1 MTRRLFNRLLL
12 LFLPALFVHS
22 AWAYRNTYA
31 VIIGVADY
39 EVDNSSDL
47 MFTTRDAQ
55 LFCNFLRSPAGGS
68 VPAQNICI
76 MKDASATKSNI
87 MEKTRALFSKAEPED
102 RVIFFFSGHG
112 CAGYLI
118 PYDGDYYGNNF
129 LSYDELKAL
138 FRCAKARTKLMF
150 ADACFAGDFKNT
162 LTQRST
168 PNNNAA
174 SRNNS
179 DIAIMLS
186 CKDNEY
192 SIEDGFLRQGIF
204 SYYLVKGLNGAA
216 DRDGNSLITIQE
228 LFYYVHNNTLSFS
241 QNVGRSQQPVL
252 FGNFDLRL
260 IVGYVKKDKSFKLMD
275 EPSSSKQQILDKQ

>member
-1 MTRRLFNRLLL
+1 MHLFYKVLLL
-12 LFLPALFVHS
+12 LLPALFVHNV
-22 AWAYRNTYA
+22 WAYRNTYA

-39 EVDNSSDL
+39 AVDKSSDL

-55 LFCNFLRSPAGGS
+55 LFCDFLMSPAGGS
-68 VPAQNICI
+68 VPSKNIYI
-76 MKDASATKSNI
+76 LKDASATKNNI
-87 MEKTRALFSKAEPED
+87 VHYTRKLFSMAEPED

-118 PYDGDYYGNNF
+118 PYDGDYLGNNF

-150 ADACFAGDFKNT
+150 ADACFAGDFKNS
-162 LTQRST
+162 LTQHSS

-216 DRDGNSLITIQE
+216 DRDGNSIITIQE

>member
-1 MTRRLFNRLLL
+1 MKQRLLQKLFLLL
-12 LFLPALFVHS
+12 LPIFFAYS

-39 EVDNSSDL
+39 QVDNSSDL

-55 LFCNFLRSPAGGS
+55 LFCDFLMSPAGGS
-68 VPAQNICI
+68 VPAKNICI

-87 MEKTRALFSKAEPED
+87 MEKTRKLFGMAEPED

-112 CAGYLI
+112 SAGYLI

-129 LSYDELKAL
+129 LSYDELKSL

-150 ADACFAGDFKNT
+150 ADACFAGDFKNS
-162 LTQRST
+162 LTQRSA
-168 PNNNAA
+168 PNNNVA
-174 SRNNS
+174 SRSNS

-192 SIEDGFLRQGIF
+192 SIEDGYLRQGIF

-216 DRDGNSLITIQE
+216 DRDGNSFITIQE

-241 QNVGRSQQPVL
+241 KDIGRNQEPVL

-260 IVGYVKKDKSFKLMD
+260 IVGYVKKGKSFKLMD
-275 EPSSSKQQILDKQ
+275 EKPSDKQQKQDNK

>member
-1 MTRRLFNRLLL
+1 MRKCLHQK
-12 LFLPALFVHS
+12 LFLLILSTLIVHS

-39 EVDNSSDL
+39 EMDNSSDL

-55 LFCNFLRSPAGGS
+55 LFCNFLMSPAGGS
-68 VPAQNICI
+68 VPAKNICI
-76 MKDASATKSNI
+76 LKDASASKSNI

-129 LSYDELKAL
+129 LSYDELKSL
-138 FRCAKARTKLMF
+138 FRCAKARTKLLF
-150 ADACFAGDFKNT
+150 ADACFAGDFKNS

-168 PNNNAA
+168 PNNNAD

-192 SIEDGFLRQGIF
+192 SIEDGYLRQGIF

-216 DRDGNSLITIQE
+216 DRDGNNFITIQE

-275 EPSSSKQQILDKQ
+275 EPSSDEQQILDKK